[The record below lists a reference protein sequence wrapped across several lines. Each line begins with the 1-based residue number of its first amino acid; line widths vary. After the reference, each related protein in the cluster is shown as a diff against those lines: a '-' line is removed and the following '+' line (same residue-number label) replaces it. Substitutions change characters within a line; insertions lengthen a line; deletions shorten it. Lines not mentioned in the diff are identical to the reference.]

1 MDAKVWIA
9 QISVAFCV
17 TYTVNYAKK
26 RIARRRIKHSTTRT
40 LHIPSIPSVT
50 PIASAQKDDSN
61 SAPLQSVTVRVPA
74 TTANMGPGFDT
85 IGMALDI
92 WNEIKVEI
100 LRNCSANT
108 PQFQLSH
115 EGEGAEELPTN
126 DSNLI
131 IVGFR
136 AAYKAVD
143 TPLPSHVRIHSKNL
157 IPFARGLGS
166 SSAGIVGGLLAG
178 LALSGKRLPVRGQET
193 LLQLASEI
201 EGHPDNVAPAIYG
214 GLQLGIFAENRWYSS
229 RVQIPDGLQ
238 CVMFIPDTTGP
249 TSIAR
254 AILPGTVERQQA
266 VFNIG
271 RAALLVNAFRS
282 GNLDE
287 LKYATQDSLHQPQ
300 RGETQYPHLDPMIQ
314 AALSAGAHCC
324 FLSGAGPTVLAIT
337 SGRSGDI
344 FTQKLGERQER
355 QVADAMRG
363 IAASM
368 NISGCV
374 VITNPE
380 HNGAGISDLV
390 RA

>member
-1 MDAKVWIA
+1 MDAKVWLAQLSIA
-9 QISVAFCV
+9 FGVAYSVHF
-17 TYTVNYAKK
+17 AKK
-26 RIARRRIKHSTTRT
+26 RIARSRCKHKNGLSPE
-40 LHIPSIPSVT
+40 IPCVP
-50 PIASAQKDDSN
+50 PRKAIASLQNEDSDC
-61 SAPLQSVTVRVPA
+61 APLQSVTVRVPA

-100 LRNCSANT
+100 LRDCSENT

-115 EGEGAEELPTN
+115 EGEGADELPTN

-136 AAYKAVD
+136 AAYKAVY

-166 SSAGIVGGLLAG
+166 SSAGIVGGLIAG
-178 LALSGKRLPVRGQET
+178 LALSGKRLPVRGQEK
-193 LLQLASEI
+193 LLQLASGI

-238 CVMFIPDTTGP
+238 CVVFIPDTTGP

-254 AILPGTVERQQA
+254 AILPGTVARQDA
-266 VFNIG
+266 VYNIG
-271 RAALLVNAFRS
+271 RAALLINAFRS

-300 RGETQYPHLDPMIQ
+300 RGESQYPHLYPMVQ
-314 AALSAGAHCC
+314 AALVAGAHCC
-324 FLSGAGPTVLAIT
+324 FLSGAGPTILAIT

-344 FTQKLGERQER
+344 FTQKLGERQES
-355 QVADAMRG
+355 QVADAMRQT
-363 IAASM
+363 AASM

-374 VITNPE
+374 VITTPE
-380 HNGAGISDLV
+380 HNGAGISDFV
-390 RA
+390 RS